1 MFKKIG
7 FIGAGNMGSAV
18 AKAVFGCRTQEE
30 FFVSDPDAKKAEN
43 LAERLSGNVSSN
55 KQIAQNCDL
64 IFFAVKPH
72 IVPEVLSEIKG
83 ILCEREDRFVLC
95 SMATAVT
102 MEKLREL
109 CGKPVPVIRI
119 MPNTPIEIGHGVTE
133 YDTLGVA
140 ESEIEKF
147 KMLMAKAGVLDALDE
162 KRMDAASTVSGCGP
176 AFAFMFAEAL
186 ADGGVA
192 CGLPRDKALLYAAGM
207 LEGAAALLLES
218 EKHPGAQKDAVCSP
232 GGTTIQGVRVLEERG
247 FRGAVMD
254 AVITAY
260 EKTLSMQ

>member
-30 FFVSDPDAKKAEN
+30 FFVSDPDAEKAEN
-43 LAERLSGNVSSN
+43 LAKRLSGCVSSN
-55 KQIAQNCDL
+55 KQIAEKCDL
-64 IFFAVKPH
+64 IFLAVKPH
-72 IVPEVLSEIKG
+72 IVPNVLSEIKG
-83 ILCEREDRFVLC
+83 ILGEREDRCVLC

-109 CGKPVPVIRI
+109 CGKSVPVIRI

-133 YDTLGVA
+133 YDTLGVT
-140 ESEIEKF
+140 ESEIENF
-147 KMLMAKAGVLDALDE
+147 RTLMAKAGVLDALDE

-232 GGTTIQGVRVLEERG
+232 GGTTIQGVRVLEVRG